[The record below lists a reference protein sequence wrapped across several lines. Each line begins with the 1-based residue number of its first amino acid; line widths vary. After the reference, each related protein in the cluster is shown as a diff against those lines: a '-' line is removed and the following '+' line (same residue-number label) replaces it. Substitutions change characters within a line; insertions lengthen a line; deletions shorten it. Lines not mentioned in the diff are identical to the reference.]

1 MIRALLLPVAA
12 CVLYFVGDKLWLGDV
27 LRDTEPCPVTFKM
40 RLGILIQAS
49 AYILLVTT
57 LILTIQ

>member
-1 MIRALLLPVAA
+1 MIQALFLPVAA
-12 CVLYFVGDKLWLGDV
+12 CVLYFVGDKLWLGDA
-27 LRDTEPCPVTFKM
+27 LRDAEPCQVTFKM

-57 LILTIQ
+57 LILTIR